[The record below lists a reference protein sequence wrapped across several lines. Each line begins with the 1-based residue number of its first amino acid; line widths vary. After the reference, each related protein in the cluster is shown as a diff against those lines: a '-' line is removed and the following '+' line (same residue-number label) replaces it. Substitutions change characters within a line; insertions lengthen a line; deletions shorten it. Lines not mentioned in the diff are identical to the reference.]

1 MKKLILLLLI
11 PFVSFG
17 QRDGGSYSDFHRL
30 YKASYVRMMPCEYPV
45 GSVIDFNIIR
55 TIDYDKDDIYIEPC
69 RTHPAGHYAKGKLK
83 LISAVSWTTP
93 PDKYRTA
100 TSNIKSYD
108 LDGNLL
114 RFTSTLTSIENRS
127 YTNQFGYT
135 YIPGE
140 REIGTPIKT
149 ISKKYYGFEEVWK
162 SLKSINAAR
171 QRLHTGTP
179 LFSFWRNPDNI
190 HTGTRGLGFTFHVPL
205 LHGISEW
212 HVIYPDVKGPQWPLP
227 NKVLVGEKVYLA
239 GNLVSIRCV
248 KNMTKYFTAGHFSG
262 SRKRN
267 ETKEI
272 KVTKTIIPNFSGAD
286 SGKFV
291 EYNNFIV
298 DQYDI
303 KSMINVFLDDIISEN
318 NSRRN
323 KSPLINSLENIR
335 KNNSLIIKGTFESLD
350 DQNIA
355 VAYGF
360 GDNEKVLIKI
370 DPKKWES
377 SSDIER
383 WFTIYHELGHDI
395 LNLKHGE
402 GGRMKFNF
410 SASNYSW
417 SDFMDDRG
425 TMFDIFFN

>member
-1 MKKLILLLLI
+1 MKKLFFFLLI
-11 PFVSFG
+11 IPLGSFG
-17 QRDGGSYSDFHRL
+17 QRDEGCKYCNPYSDFHRL

-55 TIDYDKDDIYIEPC
+55 TIDYDKEDIWIGPC

-114 RFTSTLTSIENRS
+114 SFTSTLTSIENRS

-135 YIPGE
+135 YKPGE
-140 REIGTPIKT
+140 RESGTPIKT
-149 ISKKYYGFEEVWK
+149 ISLKYNGFEKYWLSFK
-162 SLKSINAAR
+162 STNANR
-171 QRLHTGTP
+171 E
-179 LFSFWRNPDNI
+179 WRNPDYI
-190 HTGTRGLGFTFHVPL
+190 HTGTRGLGHTFHVPL

-212 HVIYPDVKGPQWPLP
+212 HVIYPDVKGPQRPLP

-248 KNMTKYFTAGHFSG
+248 KNMTKYFTVTNFSG

-267 ETKEI
+267 ETREI
-272 KVTKTIIPNFSGAD
+272 KVTKTIIPNFSGGD
-286 SGKFV
+286 SGKYV

-303 KSMINVFLDDIISEN
+303 KSIINVFLDDIISEN

-335 KNNSLIIKGTFESLD
+335 NNNSLIIKGTFESLD

-402 GGRMKFNF
+402 GGRMMFNF
-410 SASNYSW
+410 STSNYSW
-417 SDFMDDRG
+417 SDFIDDRG